1 MNHFG
6 TLLFNNSFD
15 TEGHL
20 ILDDPD
26 SFLSAP
32 VSKDKII
39 LILKKMKNR
48 KATGLDQLSNEM
60 IKIFG
65 SLYTE
70 FLTNSFGKILY
81 EHTFPALWITDLLFP
96 VHKKGPKSLVKNY
109 RGIMLL
115 SCLRTLFTAI

>member
-1 MNHFG
+1 M
-6 TLLFNNSFD
+6 FNNGFD

-32 VSKDKII
+32 VSKDEII
-39 LILKKMKNR
+39 LVLKKLKNR
-48 KATGLDQLSNEM
+48 KATGLDQLSNEI

-70 FLTNSFGKILY
+70 FLSNLFSKILY
-81 EHTFPALWITDLLFP
+81 EHTFPALWITGLL
-96 VHKKGPKSLVKNY
+96 
-109 RGIMLL
+109 
-115 SCLRTLFTAI
+115 